1 MDGGAFVQV
10 KIESTSCHRLCL
22 FVWCHWLN
30 HAAFISFAVSTF
42 THAKLRSTRFHLA
55 NVMAFL
61 RVWRRLQTYV

>member
-30 HAAFISFAVSTF
+30 HAVSSHLQFLLSLMLSCAQPDF
-42 THAKLRSTRFHLA
+42 T
-55 NVMAFL
+55 
-61 RVWRRLQTYV
+61 